1 MPIMMKDIYSFF
13 PNVNQ
18 NTIRSIFK
26 RIDDNGLIVKIKNG
40 VYALPNPKSIMGK
53 PAVYIS
59 DVIKKKYIGD
69 ETRIIGYTTGLNF
82 ANQLGLTTQ
91 TASIDSVISNA
102 VSNKKREIKLNNNRL
117 IVNAPRVEV
126 NINNYKLL
134 QILDLLND
142 YNTLCEVDLK
152 TARINIIK
160 YISELNLDS
169 NELEKIVS
177 IYPLEAQVRFYKIGG
192 QYAVTSE
199 QRDI

>member
-1 MPIMMKDIYSFF
+1 M
-13 PNVNQ
+13 
-18 NTIRSIFK
+18 
-26 RIDDNGLIVKIKNG
+26 
-40 VYALPNPKSIMGK
+40 
-53 PAVYIS
+53 
-59 DVIKKKYIGD
+59 
-69 ETRIIGYTTGLNF
+69 
-82 ANQLGLTTQ
+82 
-91 TASIDSVISNA
+91 
-102 VSNKKREIKLNNNRL
+102 
-117 IVNAPRVEV
+117 
-126 NINNYKLL
+126 L